1 MAIDF
6 SKFDAAVN
14 LDELKAGVEKAAEN
28 SGGNFPEVPHGTY
41 VIKMEKLEL
50 TESKKGKPMVSAWMK
65 IVEGEY
71 KGQRLFMNQVIEK
84 DFQIY
89 LAKQFL
95 KSLDSGIDVA
105 FESYVQFANMIMD
118 VAEAIE
124 SLEYEVE
131 YGEKKGFNTFEIT
144 EVYDG

>member
-1 MAIDF
+1 MIDF
-6 SKFDAAVN
+6 AKFDAAVD
-14 LDELKAGVEKAAEN
+14 LDQLKAGVEKAAEN

-41 VIKMEKLEL
+41 VIKVEKLEL
-50 TESKKGKPMVSAWMK
+50 TESKKHKPMLSCWMK

-71 KGQRLFMNQVIEK
+71 KGQRLFMNQVCEQ

-95 KSLDSGIDVA
+95 RSLDSGIDVV
-105 FESYVQFANMIMD
+105 FESYVQFASMIMD
-118 VAEAIE
+118 IAEAIE
-124 SLEYEVE
+124 TLEFEVD
-131 YGEKKGFNTFEIT
+131 YGEKKGFNTFTIT